1 MKILIFLFLLVSP
14 NITFGQ
20 FSENLLNK
28 IRYASEDYYIARD
41 TLSITGSNTLP
52 CLDIM
57 INNKGPYRFL
67 IDLGSSVMNFKQ
79 SVVLD
84 AKMNI
89 IVDRERGD
97 IAMANKIQIGK
108 SVFLNVYGAVYEDLD
123 VDGVIGFNLIGKMN
137 FMMDYP
143 NMKFAFISETNELK
157 DSTYSQYEEIGRMP
171 YLKAKIGDKYAYI
184 NFDTGAS
191 GWLYFPSSFKDS
203 LNFKTAIRNGKE
215 VWNNQTGTTQSAKAQ
230 ISDNVSFG
238 NFVIKEPLVVFLSDI
253 DDIFVGSSLLKDFK
267 LTFYISQKLVKM
279 NRDKENDIII
289 IPVEEKTTSNNVYK

>member
-1 MKILIFLFLLVSP
+1 MKNLILFFLLVSP
-14 NITFGQ
+14 NISFGQ

-41 TLSITGSNTLP
+41 TLPITGSNTLP

-57 INNKGPYRFL
+57 INGKGPYRFL
-67 IDLGSSVMNFKQ
+67 IDLGSSVLNFKQ

-89 IVDRERGD
+89 VVDRERGD

-123 VDGVIGFNLIGKMN
+123 VDGVVGFNLIGKGN

-143 NMKFAFISETNELK
+143 NMKFAFIQEIDEPK
-157 DSTYSQYEEIGRMP
+157 DSTYSKYEEIGRMP
-171 YLKAKIGDKYAYI
+171 YLKCKIGKKSAYI

-203 LNFKTAIRNGKE
+203 LNFKTAIRNGE
-215 VWNNQTGTTQSAKAQ
+215 EMWNNQTGTTQSTNAQ

-238 NFVIKEPLVVFLSDI
+238 NFVIKEPNVIFLPDI
-253 DDIFVGSSLLKDFK
+253 EDIFVGSSLLNDFK
-267 LTFYISQKLVKM
+267 LTFYTSQKLVKM
-279 NRDKENDIII
+279 DRDKESNIII
-289 IPVEEKTTSNNVYK
+289 IPIKDNNDK